1 MENIISFVNICVK
14 KDDNILLINRQH
26 DHFKGW
32 IPPGGKVIF
41 PESFFEAAV
50 RELEEETGLVA
61 TNLVLKGISGFT
73 NEGAY
78 ERHVYYDFLCTA
90 FSGSLK
96 ASREG
101 VPKWWPITALETLQ
115 MQAEIRQRLPL
126 YFRTGSF
133 ESINYWDNDTKKISK
148 NSTKLYD

>member
-14 KDDNILLINRQH
+14 NGDNILLINRQH

-41 PESFFEAAV
+41 PESFFEAAI
-50 RELEEETGLVA
+50 RELEEE
-61 TNLVLKGISGFT
+61 
-73 NEGAY
+73 
-78 ERHVYYDFLCTA
+78 TA

-101 VPKWWPITALETLQ
+101 VPKWWPISSLDTLP

-126 YFRTGSF
+126 YFRAGSF
-133 ESINYWDNDTKKISK
+133 ESINYWDNDTKAISK

>member
-14 KDDNILLINRQH
+14 DGDYILLINRQH

-90 FSGSLK
+90 FS
-96 ASREG
+96 RY
-101 VPKWWPITALETLQ
+101 ALAQTY
-115 MQAEIRQRLPL
+115 AFNPCVTRLCTTPG
-126 YFRTGSF
+126 RNPG
-133 ESINYWDNDTKKISK
+133 N
-148 NSTKLYD
+148 

>member
-14 KDDNILLINRQH
+14 NGDNILLINRQH

-41 PESFFEAAV
+41 PESFFEAAI
-50 RELEEETGLVA
+50 RELEEE
-61 TNLVLKGISGFT
+61 
-73 NEGAY
+73 
-78 ERHVYYDFLCTA
+78 TA

-101 VPKWWPITALETLQ
+101 VPKWWPISSLDTLP

-126 YFRTGSF
+126 YFRAGSF
-133 ESINYWDNDTKKISK
+133 ESINYW
-148 NSTKLYD
+148 